1 MKAANLEALSLA
13 MRILIRRKHSQKRSV
28 QDVRNYKER
37 CKSLKK
43 SKLIM
48 TILQISLYCAVVIR
62 LYRKQELSG
71 KCSSKSEKIRE

>member
-48 TILQISLYCAVVIR
+48 DYTMD
-62 LYRKQELSG
+62 
-71 KCSSKSEKIRE
+71 